1 MHLFGSIV
9 FNLMLATA
17 AYAAGSAILYLR
29 NTQRSRLL
37 AHARSALELHL
48 IAVSI
53 CVLLLLYML
62 VSADFSI
69 VYVAEHVNLQ
79 LPLFY
84 RFTSLWAGQAG
95 SMLWWNF
102 LVVAFSYL
110 AVRHMRRAEPALEP
124 YIIAILMT
132 LSLFFTAIGCFAPTS
147 DPFRVF
153 QEGEK
158 LFAHAEGR
166 GLNPLLQH
174 WAMIIHPPILYFGYV
189 SFAVPFAIAMAAL
202 LHGGRGSTAR
212 KDQRISSANS
222 QGAEPEA
229 SMPIGWIKYV
239 RRWTIFSWFFLG
251 VGILLGGKWA
261 YEELGW
267 GGYWAW
273 DPVENASLMPWLT
286 ATAFLHSIIVQE
298 RRGLLKV
305 WNMVLVSISF
315 IMTVVGTALTRSGVV
330 QSVHAFAQSNLG
342 WFFLAFI
349 VITVAFC
356 SYAIYRRYDALKSA
370 QPIESLLSREVGF
383 LFNNVLLLASLFIV
397 FFGTMY
403 PTLSE
408 WISGHRESV
417 TAEWFNKFMG
427 PMGIAILFLT
437 GVGPLLAWRVTTLSS
452 LLKNARLPLL
462 AAAIAGTAAWLITRQ
477 FVVEWNSARIMAITT
492 FAVSAFVIAGVFEEW
507 TRAAVARLRYTGE
520 FFLIAAV
527 LTLFQNKR
535 RFLGYMV
542 HVALAILF
550 AGFAG
555 LAFGTEGRLI
565 LNPGEAQTFAG
576 YTVHVENYEEK
587 GQPDGAKIPLY
598 GTRMVTLGIYRDNR
612 LIGRDTTEIRTYP
625 MYNFRE
631 GRYSDSQNTSEPAII
646 STAFTDVYLQLGGDE
661 KGRLVLQMWINPLVK
676 WVWAGFGFFIVMGLL
691 LLLPIGEKKV
701 LNLGWLKLSVAPEKA
716 PISP

>member
-9 FNLMLATA
+9 FNMMLATA
-17 AYAAGSAILYLR
+17 AYAAGSAFLYLR
-29 NTQRSRLL
+29 RPDRERLL

-48 IAVSI
+48 IAVTI
-53 CVLLLLYML
+53 CVLLLAYML

-79 LPLFY
+79 LPVFY
-84 RFTSLWAGQAG
+84 RLTSLWAGQAG

-102 LVVAFSYL
+102 LVVAFSYM

-124 YIIAILMT
+124 YIIAILMS

-202 LHGGRGSTAR
+202 LNG
-212 KDQRISSANS
+212 N
-222 QGAEPEA
+222 A
-229 SMPIGWIKYV
+229 SLNWIKYV

-298 RRGLLKV
+298 RRGMLKV

-349 VITVAFC
+349 VITIAFC
-356 SYAIYRRYDALKSA
+356 TYAIIKRYDVLKSA

-383 LFNNVLLLASLFIV
+383 LFNNVLLLASLFII

-417 TAEWFNKFMG
+417 TAEWFNKFMA
-427 PMGIAILFLT
+427 PMGIVILFLT
-437 GVGPLLAWRVTTLSS
+437 GIGPLLAWRVTSASS
-452 LLKNARLPLL
+452 LLKNARIPLL
-462 AAAIAGTAAWLITRQ
+462 AAAIAGVGSWLITRQ
-477 FVVEWNSARIMAITT
+477 FVVEWNSARVMAITT
-492 FAVSAFVIAGVFEEW
+492 FSVSAFVIAGVLEEW
-507 TRAAVARLRYTGE
+507 LRAALARVRYTQE
-520 FFLIAAV
+520 LFFVGVIM
-527 LTLFQNKR
+527 TLFQNKR

-565 LNPGEAQTFAG
+565 LNPGEAQSFAG

-587 GQPDGAKIPLY
+587 GMPEGAKVPLY
-598 GTRMVTLGIYRDNR
+598 GTRMVTLGIYRDNK

-646 STAFTDVYLQLGGDE
+646 STLMTDVYLQLGGDE
-661 KGRLVLQMWINPLVK
+661 KGRLVLQVWINPLVK
-676 WVWAGFGFFIVMGLL
+676 WVWGGFAFFIAMGLL

-701 LNLGWLKLSVAPEKA
+701 LNLGWLKLRVAPEKA
-716 PISP
+716 TSG

>member
-9 FNLMLATA
+9 FNMMLATA
-17 AYAAGSAILYLR
+17 AYAAGSAFLYLR
-29 NTQRSRLL
+29 RPDRERLL

-48 IAVSI
+48 IAVTI
-53 CVLLLLYML
+53 CVLLLAYML

-79 LPLFY
+79 LPAFY
-84 RFTSLWAGQAG
+84 RLTSLWAGQAG

-102 LVVAFSYL
+102 LVVAFSYM

-124 YIIAILMT
+124 YIIAILMS

-202 LHGGRGSTAR
+202 LNG
-212 KDQRISSANS
+212 N
-222 QGAEPEA
+222 A
-229 SMPIGWIKYV
+229 SLNWIKYV

-298 RRGLLKV
+298 RRGMLKV

-349 VITVAFC
+349 VITIAFC
-356 SYAIYRRYDALKSA
+356 TYAIIKRYDVLKSA

-383 LFNNVLLLASLFIV
+383 LFNNVLLLASLFII

-417 TAEWFNKFMG
+417 TAEWFNKFMA
-427 PMGIAILFLT
+427 PMGIVILFLT
-437 GVGPLLAWRVTTLSS
+437 GIGPLLAWRVTSASS
-452 LLKNARLPLL
+452 LLKNARIPLL
-462 AAAIAGTAAWLITRQ
+462 AAAIAGVGSWLITRQ

-492 FAVSAFVIAGVFEEW
+492 FSVSAFVIAGVLEEW
-507 TRAAVARLRYTGE
+507 LRAALARVRYTQE
-520 FFLIAAV
+520 LFFVGVIM
-527 LTLFQNKR
+527 TLFQNKR

-565 LNPGEAQTFAG
+565 LNPGEAQSFAG

-587 GQPDGAKIPLY
+587 GMPEGAKVPLY
-598 GTRMVTLGIYRDNR
+598 GTRMVTLGIYRDNK

-646 STAFTDVYLQLGGDE
+646 STLMTDVYLQLGGDE
-661 KGRLVLQMWINPLVK
+661 KGRLVLQVWINPLVK
-676 WVWAGFGFFIVMGLL
+676 WVWGGFAFFIAMGLL

-701 LNLGWLKLSVAPEKA
+701 LNLGWLKLRVAPEKA
-716 PISP
+716 TSG